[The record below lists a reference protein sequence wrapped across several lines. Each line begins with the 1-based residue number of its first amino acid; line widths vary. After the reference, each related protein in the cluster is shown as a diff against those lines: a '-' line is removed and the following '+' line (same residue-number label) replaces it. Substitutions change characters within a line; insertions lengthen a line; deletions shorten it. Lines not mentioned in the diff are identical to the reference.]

1 VSSGETPE
9 RAAPELPDLVG
20 TTIADRY
27 ALTRL
32 VSSGA
37 NTAIFDADDV
47 ESGRSVSLKMLRP
60 EIASSPSFRDRFDQ
74 EMRSVAA
81 LSHPN
86 IVALYDWG
94 IAPIGDVSTAFVV
107 TETLDGGSLRDL
119 FDRGRRLSPSQ
130 ALTVGLDACR
140 GLDHAHRRGF
150 VHTELTPSKI
160 VFGDD
165 RRVRIADF
173 GLARLLGE
181 PAWRRPESVDNHV
194 AWYSAPEQAAGGPI
208 DGRTDV
214 YALCLTL
221 HEAVTGQL
229 PFKTD
234 STVATLS
241 ARVGRLM
248 PVSADLGPLAAVF
261 ERAGRPDIDER
272 ATAAQFGKDLVQA
285 ASKLPR
291 PEPLPLL
298 STGLFDTPPGQLR
311 GPDDPTGG
319 VTRPGAATK
328 PIVVVPAT
336 PDEPESAAT
345 DSAAAEFGAAGPAAA
360 EARGAAGGSASSEPD
375 DGGDLAGDDEHST
388 GVELDELPDAEPYGA
403 VTGGDELVI
412 LPVDSELDGGPGATL
427 PEPTPIP
434 PSGGVVATA
443 ATTVASRDVSETAPM
458 PVAPA
463 VLEAQPLAPPP
474 RRRRRFPWRMALA
487 VLVAAALIVLGIL
500 ASQLFETPEYT
511 VPELVGIPEAEAR
524 NVIAPYSWEVSVE
537 RERSDLVP
545 VIGQVIRTAPGA
557 GVDLAEGEP
566 FLMVVSEGP
575 VLRELP
581 EVTGL
586 TLAEAQN
593 ELVERDLEVSVTEEF
608 DEEIP
613 PGVVIS
619 WSVPGDA
626 TLTTGSLV
634 LPETTVELVVSRGP
648 EPRTVPNLVALSGS
662 EARRQVVELGLVYD
676 EERQEFS
683 DEVPAGFVISQAP
696 EPDSELQRGDTV
708 RVVTSRGPDL
718 VTFPDLSGAPTYEEA
733 ATMLTEAG
741 FVPILTFGDAQ
752 GEIIDISIGGEEPQ
766 TGTTY
771 RRGTEVRI
779 RALAP

>member
-1 VSSGETPE
+1 M
-9 RAAPELPDLVG
+9 
-20 TTIADRY
+20 
-27 ALTRL
+27 
-32 VSSGA
+32 SSGA
-37 NTAIFDADDV
+37 NTAIFDANDT
-47 ESGRSVSLKMLRP
+47 ETGRAAALKLLRP
-60 EIASSPSFRDRFDQ
+60 TITASPSFRDRFDG
-74 EMRSVAA
+74 EMRAAAA

-94 IAPIGDVSTAFVV
+94 MAPIGDLSTGFVV
-107 TETLDGGSLRDL
+107 TETLSGGSLRDL

-160 VFGDD
+160 VFGTD

-194 AWYSAPEQAAGGPI
+194 AWYSAPEQAAGGPV

-221 HEAVTGQL
+221 HEAVTGEL

-234 STVATLS
+234 STVASLA

-248 PVSADLGPLAAVF
+248 PVSADLGPLASVF

-272 ATAAQFGKDLVQA
+272 ATAAQLGKGLVQA

-298 STGLFDTPPGQLR
+298 STGLFDTPPDQLR
-311 GPDDPTGG
+311 NPDDPTGG
-319 VTRPGAATK
+319 VTRPGSAGA
-328 PIVVVPAT
+328 PVVVVPAT
-336 PDEPESAAT
+336 PDGPDPQDAVEALDEPALPDEPAPADDAAPDEESA
-345 DSAAAEFGAAGPAAA
+345 
-360 EARGAAGGSASSEPD
+360 
-375 DGGDLAGDDEHST
+375 L
-388 GVELDELPDAEPYGA
+388 GVAELDELPDEEPYGDL
-403 VTGGDELVI
+403 TGGGQLVI
-412 LPVDSELDGGPGATL
+412 LPVDSELDGGPTATL
-427 PEPTPIP
+427 PEPSTIP
-434 PSGGVVATA
+434 DDGGVVATA
-443 ATTVASRDVSETAPM
+443 PVAARPPTETAVM
-458 PVAPA
+458 PVAAAPIA
-463 VLEAQPLAPPP
+463 TEAAAPPP
-474 RRRRRFPWRMALA
+474 RRRRGFPWKIVLA
-487 VLVAAALIVLGIL
+487 VLVAGALIVLGVL

-511 VPELVGIPEAEAR
+511 VPDLVGVPEAEAR
-524 NVIAPYSWEVSVE
+524 NVIAPYDWEVSVE

-566 FLMVVSEGP
+566 FLLVVSEGP

-581 EVTGL
+581 ELTGL

-593 ELVERDLEVSVTEEF
+593 DLLERDLEVSVTEEF

-619 WSVPGDA
+619 WAVPGDA

-634 LPETTVELVVSRGP
+634 LPATTVELVVSRGP

-662 EARRQVVELGLVYD
+662 DARVQVEELGLVFD

-683 DEVPAGFVISQAP
+683 DDVPAGFVISQAP
-696 EPDSELQRGDTV
+696 DAGSEVQRGDTIW
-708 RVVTSRGPDL
+708 VVVSRGPDL
-718 VTFPDLSGAPTYEEA
+718 VTFPDLAGTTTYEEA
-733 ATMLTEAG
+733 AVVLTDAG

-752 GEIIDISIGGEEPQ
+752 GDIVSMTIDGAEPE

-771 RRGTEVRI
+771 RRGTEVEI
-779 RALAP
+779 SALAP